1 VIPGLLV
8 VVYIIQ
14 HFYLRTSRQLRV
26 RELETKAPLFTK
38 FTETSSGIQQ
48 IRAFQWQEAFTLKMQ
63 AALDYSLIPYY
74 TLFCVQRW
82 LTLVLD
88 LITCAVATML
98 VTLALE
104 YRRETSDNALGL
116 SMLSVVTFSGSL
128 GSLLESWTE
137 LEISLGAIARLKMF
151 CFGTPQERD
160 DDKAQHIPEHWPST
174 GRIEFRGVSASYM

>member
-1 VIPGLLV
+1 
-8 VVYIIQ
+8 
-14 HFYLRTSRQLRV
+14 
-26 RELETKAPLFTK
+26 
-38 FTETSSGIQQ
+38 
-48 IRAFQWQEAFTLKMQ
+48 
-63 AALDYSLIPYY
+63 
-74 TLFCVQRW
+74 
-82 LTLVLD
+82 
-88 LITCAVATML
+88 ML